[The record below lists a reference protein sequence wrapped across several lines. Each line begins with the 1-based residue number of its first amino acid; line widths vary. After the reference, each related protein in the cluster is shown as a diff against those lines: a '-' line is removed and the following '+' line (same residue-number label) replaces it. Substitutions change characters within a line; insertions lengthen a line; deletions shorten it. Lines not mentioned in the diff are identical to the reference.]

1 DVALG
6 ELADMAVAVGIVQ
19 GQPRRGEMLA
29 VVRRA
34 AERELLGAGERALSQ
49 AVTALLLRRVV
60 RLKAHVDIGGGGE
73 EVADGG
79 RFAALGDAPRADG
92 SPSPAPAEDLDGEV
106 ETGRPRI
113 VETVGAPH
121 PAPP

>member
-34 AERELLGAGERALSQ
+34 AERELLGAGERALSE

-60 RLKAHVDIGGGGE
+60 RPKAHVDIGGGGE

-79 RFAALGDAPRADG
+79 SFAAFGDAPRGDG
-92 SPSPAPAEDLDGEV
+92 SPSRAPAEVLDGEV

-113 VETVGAPH
+113 VETGRVRHHVP
-121 PAPP
+121 